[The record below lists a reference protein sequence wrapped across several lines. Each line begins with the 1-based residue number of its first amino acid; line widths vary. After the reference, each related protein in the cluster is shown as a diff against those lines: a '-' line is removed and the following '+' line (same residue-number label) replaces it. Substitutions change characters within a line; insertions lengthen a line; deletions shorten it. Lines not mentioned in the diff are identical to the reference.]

1 MSIQYEGLG
10 LMSGSSLDGLDIAW
24 CRFRI
29 EGGAL
34 AEWSCLEAET
44 LPIPHAWK
52 ERLSKLPTGSA
63 RELALAHAHFGR
75 FLGEACLDFMRRH
88 GCKPGFIASHG
99 HTIFHW
105 PQEGATSQIGDGAAI
120 AALTGVKTI
129 CDFRTADVALGGQ
142 GAPLA
147 PLADK
152 HLFPGYDFYLNIGG
166 IANVSFFQDGKWT
179 AFDIGPANQVFNEL
193 AAEAGFSF
201 DKNGEIAAGGK
212 VNAALL
218 ARVDAL
224 PYFST
229 APPKSLDNGWIR
241 KEVLPLYKDQS
252 VPLPDRLATAVE
264 HLAIQTARD
273 LRGAGRL
280 LATGGGAYNSYLL
293 GRMKGRLGQRVEIV
307 VPESRVVEFKEAVLM
322 ALMGAFRLAGLP
334 NCLSEV
340 TGAAKDTSSG
350 AIYG

>member
-1 MSIQYEGLG
+1 MTMQYEGLG

-34 AEWSCLEAET
+34 AEWSCLAAET
-44 LPIPHAWK
+44 VPIPLVWK
-52 ERLSKLPTGSA
+52 ERLRGLPSGSA
-63 RELALAHAHFGR
+63 RELALAHAHFGH
-75 FLGEACLDFMRRH
+75 FLGEACLAFMRRH
-88 GCKPGFIASHG
+88 ECKPGFVASHG

-105 PQEGATSQIGDGAAI
+105 PHERATTQIGDGAAI

-129 CDFRTADVALGGQ
+129 CDFRTTDVALSGQ

-179 AFDIGPANQVFNEL
+179 GFDIGPANQVFNEL
-193 AAEAGFSF
+193 AAEAGLSY
-201 DKNGEIAAGGK
+201 DKNGEIAARGK

-224 PYFST
+224 PYFSQ

-241 KEVLPLYKDQS
+241 EEVLPLYKDQS
-252 VPLPDRLATAVE
+252 VPLPDRLSTAVE
-264 HLAIQTARD
+264 HLAMQAARD
-273 LRGAGRL
+273 LKSAGRM
-280 LATGGGAYNSYLL
+280 LATGGGACNAWLI
-293 GRMKGRLGQRVEIV
+293 GRLKQHLGQKVEIV
-307 VPESRVVEFKEAVLM
+307 VPGPETVEFKEAALM

-334 NCLSEV
+334 NCLAEV
-340 TGAAKDTSSG
+340 TGAEKDSSSG